1 MEQCRQC
8 GARLAGVG
16 QRCGRCGDL
25 ARVATLRGG
34 PVHDDATLL
43 GERTLLGPPQLDDQP
58 TLLEDELR
66 FEGGRIVAGHPTET
80 LGSVGSTLRD
90 APVDAIPTGDARASA
105 EEARASAEEALAATA
120 VVLPAV
126 RPTRALLEPGDEVEG
141 YRIEREIGRGGMGRV
156 YAAEHAVT
164 GQQVALKMLLPQL
177 LGDARLKARF
187 VNEAKVLA
195 RLEHPNLVQ
204 LLGFIDTPRAAF
216 IVMPF
221 VAGST
226 LDRVI
231 QRHGQLPID
240 RAVHLFSQMC
250 EGLDHMHRHAVM
262 HRDLKPSNVLIQ
274 ADDRVRITDFGIAR
288 AVGSQKLT
296 MEGMVVGTAE
306 YLAPE
311 QASGTDRDN
320 VASDQYAVAIL
331 LYEMLTGRVPFRH
344 PSAARV
350 LVKQVSSAPPPPR
363 TIRPE
368 IPAGVEAALL
378 RALAKA
384 PADRFSDVLA
394 FRDAVVA
401 ALDGG
406 VVEAPAPAP
415 LAARPAR
422 RHVSLILQILLGAII
437 GAGVAALAWH
447 LMQ

>member
-90 APVDAIPTGDARASA
+90 APVDAIPSGDARASA
-105 EEARASAEEALAATA
+105 EARQRRGGPRGDGGGAPGRPPDPRAAGA
-120 VVLPAV
+120 G
-126 RPTRALLEPGDEVEG
+126 RR
-141 YRIEREIGRGGMGRV
+141 GRGLPHRARDRSRRHGPGLCRRARRHRPAGRAED
-156 YAAEHAVT
+156 AA
-164 GQQVALKMLLPQL
+164 PQL

-274 ADDRVRITDFGIAR
+274 ADDRVRITDFGIAQ